1 MGRIP
6 RIEKSFSRAEGGK
19 GRAAVPKGCLT
30 PPGPKL
36 SRPAA
41 PPPVLGVNPLSFALP
56 TLGEPLSADMST
68 TLAPMGVLWEH
79 RRTDQPLP
87 EQCFVDT
94 DGHTTRDG
102 SGARSGDI

>member
-1 MGRIP
+1 
-6 RIEKSFSRAEGGK
+6 
-19 GRAAVPKGCLT
+19 
-30 PPGPKL
+30 
-36 SRPAA
+36 
-41 PPPVLGVNPLSFALP
+41 
-56 TLGEPLSADMST
+56 MST